1 MEELGKACDVE
12 VKAATAALI
21 WSKI

>member
-1 MEELGKACDVE
+1 MKELGKACDVE